1 MVDQLQSILP
11 EIVITLG
18 GLFLFVIPAL
28 KSWRILSLLSLAIL
42 LTAFDLKLFGF
53 SQEAFSQVLF
63 TGMFLQDR
71 LTLCFQM
78 LILAGMV
85 LTVLT
90 LMGDVH
96 EEARGRRELYAL
108 LLLTSVGLLFL
119 VGAQHLALI
128 YVGMELVS
136 LFSYLMTGFLRTD
149 SRSAEAGLKYF
160 LFGSL
165 ATGAFIYG
173 ISLVYG
179 LTGTMDLVELA
190 QIFPQVFLFAP
201 FLASVSLM
209 LLIVGFGFKV
219 ALAPFHMWAPDAY
232 EGAPTPIAAFI
243 SVGPKLAGFALL
255 LRVFNFSFSPQIGFW
270 TVLLGVLSVVTMTVG
285 NVAAL
290 AQTNV
295 KRLLAY
301 SSIAHAGTMLIGI
314 AVGTP
319 LGVAATLYYLTAYLL
334 MNIGAFAGVIAVGNA
349 AGREDVSAFSGLSR
363 REPFLSFMI
372 TVSLLS
378 LAGIPPMAGFFA
390 KMWIFGAAL
399 EKGLPVLAIIAGV
412 NSVISIFYYMKVV
425 KAMYLDPV
433 PARVSPIPRS
443 GALTIALG
451 FSTVGL
457 FLFGLWPGGLLTF
470 FGGAIPLPL
479 KPGDLPWL
487 LMLSHCIP

>member
-1 MVDQLQSILP
+1 MVDQIQNILP

-18 GLFLFVIPAL
+18 GLLLFVIPAL
-28 KSWRILSLLSLAIL
+28 KSWRILSLLSLSIL
-42 LTAFDLKLFGF
+42 LAAFDLKLFGF
-53 SQEAFSQVLF
+53 SQEAFSRVLF

-85 LTVLT
+85 LTILT

-136 LFSYLMTGFLRTD
+136 LFSYLMTGFLRKD

-179 LTGTMDLVELA
+179 LTGTMDLVELSR
-190 QIFPQVFLFAP
+190 IFPKAMVFAP

-255 LRVFNFSFSPQIGFW
+255 LRVFNFGFSPQIGFW
-270 TVLLGVLSVVTMTVG
+270 TVLLGALSVVTMTVG

-290 AQTNV
+290 VQTNV

-349 AGREDVSAFSGLSR
+349 AGREDLSAFSGLSR
-363 REPFLSFMI
+363 REPVLSFMI

-412 NSVISIFYYMKVV
+412 NSVISLFYYMKVV

-433 PARVSPIPRS
+433 PSRVSPIPRS
-443 GALTIALG
+443 GALTIAMG

-457 FLFGLWPGGLLTF
+457 FLFGLWPGGWLTF
-470 FGGAIPLPL
+470 FGGSIPLPL

-487 LMLSHCIP
+487 IQ